1 LGTSGL
7 RDWKI
12 QRLSAVIL
20 ALYGAYLFLMAWG
33 HTTDFESWV
42 LVFEHPSVRASTIVA
57 LFALL
62 FHAWIGVWTITTDYL
77 KATAVRL
84 LVQGLVVCLLGGYGL
99 WGFMIVE
106 GMV

>member
-1 LGTSGL
+1 MSGL

-20 ALYGAYLFLMAWG
+20 ALYGIYVLLMSWG
-33 HTTDFESWV
+33 HTTDFDSWV
-42 LVFEHPSVRASTIVA
+42 LVFEHPSMRATTVVA
-57 LFALL
+57 LVALL

-77 KATAVRL
+77 KASFLRL
-84 LVQGLVVCLLGGYGL
+84 LVQGFVLCLLGGYGV